1 MFIARVLSKI
11 YKKEDGVILIDYAG
25 QKYICGNPN
34 KEKPIILKFLK
45 KNLDLKLIINPELEF
60 PEAYMRGEI
69 VIENTADFDVELV
82 KVSCTVLNGSGVTV
96 GGDVTD
102 YEDVFITPK
111 STEKIDLSL
120 GWSYHKDLFE
130 GELDKISVLIEATSF
145 KRDSLYLIIV
155 GSFFD
160 FNDFS

>member
-69 VIENTADFDVELV
+69 VIENASLKDFLMQFVKNLGRKEVTKAGFVSKKIYQLWRFISNFNLPTQSKKTLNIIMILV
-82 KVSCTVLNGSGVTV
+82 VK
-96 GGDVTD
+96 
-102 YEDVFITPK
+102 K
-111 STEKIDLSL
+111 EKNFMI
-120 GWSYHKDLFE
+120 
-130 GELDKISVLIEATSF
+130 
-145 KRDSLYLIIV
+145 YL
-155 GSFFD
+155 
-160 FNDFS
+160 